1 MELCE
6 IIEEDDDQKW
16 LGNMFREIGKEVEGP
31 RTPSTLTMK
40 SDDSDSDD
48 DELMPRRMPTIKEED
63 MGDWELYEEKFPEA
77 KKRFEEVL
85 KKNRKP
91 MTTGNGK
98 ITMGIDQ
105 STLNELIRFEAH
117 RRHGE
122 EGIRMRAQHEAEQ
135 KAEASDLGIDELDFA
150 RAGCSQSDNSP
161 KKMKYNC
168 PLKKRIPT
176 PHPNFSS
183 H

>member
-1 MELCE
+1 
-6 IIEEDDDQKW
+6 
-16 LGNMFREIGKEVEGP
+16 
-31 RTPSTLTMK
+31 
-40 SDDSDSDD
+40 
-48 DELMPRRMPTIKEED
+48 MPTIKEED
-63 MGDWELYEEKFPEA
+63 MGDWELYEEKFPDA

-122 EGIRMRAQHEAEQ
+122 ETDRFYAQQ
-135 KAEASDLGIDELDFA
+135 KAKDLDLGSDELDFA
-150 RAGCSQSDNSP
+150 RAGCSQSENSP
-161 KKMKYNC
+161 KKMKYGHS
-168 PLKKRIPT
+168 LKKRVPT
-176 PHPNFSS
+176 PHPDFSS
-183 H
+183 PEGTSV